1 MNGLSEEKRKFIGA
15 LKWLLKEW
23 VKALLAAMAIFFLAF
38 LGWIFRTYIGNWL
51 ATKHSL
57 EMFGWLWILT
67 SFLLVSLPVL
77 IFWPF
82 KRRRILYKDD
92 GDIKVALEAQ
102 IERLTQCR
110 NDTIRI
116 DYRIWDRKLSL
127 KKGSAAKFLPSIIEN
142 DSIFCIKSKGEETI
156 VVQRKRLTIQVDAD
170 HPGGR
175 PL

>member
-1 MNGLSEEKRKFIGA
+1 MKSGFIRA
-15 LKWLLKEW
+15 LKWVLKEW
-23 VKALLAAMAIFFLAF
+23 VKALLAPIAIFFLAF
-38 LGWIFRTYIGNWL
+38 LAWIFRTYIGNWL
-51 ATKHSL
+51 ATKHSI
-57 EMFGWLWILT
+57 EMFGWLWILG

-77 IFWPF
+77 ILWLFG
-82 KRRRILYKDD
+82 RRKILYKDD

-102 IERLTQCR
+102 LERLTQGR

-116 DYRIWDRKLSL
+116 NYRIWDRKLSL

-142 DSIFCIKSKGEETI
+142 DSIFCIKSKGEKTI